1 MTIQMNPLQQYFH
14 MVLFVLYVV
23 LTFGSVGETLYDVTI
38 QKKPLQQYFHIV
50 LFVLR
55 AVLTFESHWTTETIQ
70 TKPLFCFTYACQA
83 DFEFTSLVSLQNN
96 NVTQTSSSCCSSRF
110 TVS

>member
-1 MTIQMNPLQQYFH
+1 MK
-14 MVLFVLYVV
+14 
-23 LTFGSVGETLYDVTI
+23 SYDVTI

-50 LFVLR
+50 LFVLH
-55 AVLTFESHWTTETIQ
+55 AVLTFESVVSGQ
-70 TKPLFCFTYACQA
+70 LKPFKQSLFSVLLSYACHA
-83 DFEFTSLVSLQNN
+83 DFEFILLVSPQNN

>member
-1 MTIQMNPLQQYFH
+1 MK
-14 MVLFVLYVV
+14 
-23 LTFGSVGETLYDVTI
+23 SYDVTI
-38 QKKPLQQYFHIV
+38 QMKPLQQYFHIV

-55 AVLTFESHWTTETIQ
+55 AVLTFESH
-70 TKPLFCFTYACQA
+70 CFTYACQA